1 MINFNSKS
9 INFSISMSDLE
20 TEKAKLLIQ
29 LWQQKTNSDNKVNS
43 NEIENIARTNLM
55 KTNVDIFVT
64 EVRKEAGENIF
75 LMPPHVKVSKYDQ
88 NETVYTI
95 ELVYY
100 SFEEFKKVRLDN
112 LSISFEYKELPI
124 QSLEETYN
132 KVVNNYPMLVPS
144 EKACETGDCVKVDA
158 TVVKGDKVVLDDK
171 NKIIYAEGTSKFTVN
186 SLVIGHKAGEYFETT
201 APDSALIKIKIHEIL
216 KTTPTNLTDE
226 NIKDIKLENINTL
239 EDLKNKIYS
248 DARKEN
254 ASNQL
259 LQYYQKAFQAISLAN
274 SFALPDNY
282 VVIDA
287 DDMIQKEIMQID
299 PAKRDAFVESL
310 NKNDETGKAIKNQ
323 LWQRAVNSYFNYL
336 IENIIYHNGSL
347 KITPEE
353 IKNEQLFAR
362 DVIGYSLNNED
373 QMKQVQI
380 VLIRKKIALYLLKQ
394 NNKDIYEK
402 MSIDLQI
409 SA

>member
-1 MINFNSKS
+1 MISFNSKS
-9 INFSISMSDLE
+9 INFSINKNDLE
-20 TEKAKLLIQ
+20 AEKAKLLIQ
-29 LWQQKTNSDNKVNS
+29 LWQQKNNGDNKINS

-55 KTNVDIFVT
+55 KAKVDNFVS
-64 EVRKEAGENIF
+64 EAKKEAGENVF
-75 LMPPHVKVSKYDQ
+75 LMPPHVKLSKDDE

-100 SFEEFKKVRLDN
+100 SFAEFKKVRLDN

-124 QSLEETYN
+124 ESLEETYN
-132 KVVNNYPMLVPS
+132 KVINNYPMLVPT
-144 EKACETGDCVKVDA
+144 ENACETGDCVKVDA
-158 TVVKGDKVVLDDK
+158 TVIKDDKVVLNDK

-201 APDSALIKIKIHEIL
+201 APDTAVIKIKIHEIL

-226 NIKDIKLENINTL
+226 NIKDIKLENINSL

-259 LQYYQKAFQAISLAN
+259 IQYYQKAFQSISIAN
-274 SFALPDNY
+274 SFSLPENY
-282 VVIDA
+282 IVIDA
-287 DDMIQKEIMQID
+287 DDMIQREIMQIN
-299 PAKRDAFVESL
+299 PAHRDAFVESL
-310 NKNDETGKAIKNQ
+310 NKNDEQGKAVKNQ
-323 LWQRAVNSYFNYL
+323 CWQKAVNSYFNYL
-336 IENIIYHNGSL
+336 IENIVYHNGGL

-353 IKNEQLFAR
+353 LTNEQLFAR
-362 DVIGYSLNNED
+362 DVIGYSLNNEE
-373 QMKQVQI
+373 QMKQVKV

-402 MSIDLQI
+402 MSKDLQLTV
-409 SA
+409 